1 MFGFRSYKSR
11 APYPAN
17 ISDMTDQELQDL
29 LADLESDRVERKAS
43 FSDSERVSQAICAF
57 ANDMPNYQL
66 PGVVFIGANDDGTC
80 AGLQISDQLL
90 LTLAHLRSNGN
101 IVPIPSMTAQ
111 KRNLGGC
118 EMAVITVQP
127 SFAPPVRFQG
137 RIWIRVGPRR
147 AIASVDE
154 ERQLS
159 EKRRAGDLPFDITA
173 VRSASLNDLD
183 LDIFSKIYLPA
194 ALAPDVLARNSRP
207 VEQQLSS
214 LRFAT
219 APGIQ
224 SQVPTVLGIIVV
236 GKDVLGYLAGAYV
249 QFRRIEGTQLTD
261 PIKDQKE
268 ISGPL
273 PELLTE
279 LDNVLQAHT
288 SVATDITS
296 GPIEV
301 QSPDYPLVALQQ
313 ITRNAIMHRNY
324 DGTNAPIRIT
334 WFSDRIEIQN
344 PGGPFGQVTRE
355 NFGKPGI
362 TDYRNPHL
370 AEALKNLGY
379 VQRFGVGIAL
389 AKQALQTNGNPDL
402 EYDVQD
408 AHVLAVL
415 RRRP

>member
-1 MFGFRSYKSR
+1 MGRS
-11 APYPAN
+11 PAK
-17 ISDMTDQELQDL
+17 ITDMTDQELQDL

-43 FSDSERVSQAICAF
+43 FSDPERVSQAICAF
-57 ANDMPNYQL
+57 ANDMPNHQL
-66 PGVVFIGANDDGTC
+66 PGVVFIGANDDGAC
-80 AGLQISDQLL
+80 AGLQVSDQLL
-90 LTLAHLRSNGN
+90 LNLAHLRSDGN
-101 IVPIPSMTAQ
+101 IVPIPSMTVQ
-111 KRNLGGC
+111 KRTLNGC
-118 EMAVITVQP
+118 EMAVIVVRP
-127 SFAPPVRFQG
+127 SFAPPVRFKG
-137 RIWIRVGPRR
+137 RVWIRVGPRR

-154 ERQLS
+154 ERRLS

-183 LDIFSKIYLPA
+183 LDLFGKIYLPA
-194 ALAPDVLARNSRP
+194 ALAPDVLARNNRT
-207 VEQQLSS
+207 VEQQLSA

-219 APGIQ
+219 PAGIHPQ
-224 SQVPTVLGIIVV
+224 EPTVLGIIVV
-236 GKDVLGYLAGAYV
+236 GKDVLGYIAGAYI
-249 QFRRIEGTQLTD
+249 QFRRIEGTELTD

-273 PELLTE
+273 LELLSE

-313 ITRNAIMHRNY
+313 ITRNAVMHRNY

-344 PGGPFGQVTRE
+344 PGGPFGQVTRA
-355 NFGKPGI
+355 NFGNPGI

-370 AEALKNLGY
+370 AEAMKNLGY

-389 AKQALQTNGNPDL
+389 AKEALKANGNPDL

-408 AHVLAVL
+408 AHVLAIL